1 MIIFKVNKC
10 RHRNGLQ
17 RPPGRSSTIISN
29 QWHRIKE
36 MSKNNLKKIRESLM
50 ISKAELSRNANISPL
65 TITRIE
71 RGEPC
76 RMETKRKIVL
86 ALGLRVSDKDK
97 IFGENTAVSVKDG
110 KDRRSGVDRREFSYA
125 IHSPEYRSGR
135 ERRKD
140 FSRN

>member
-1 MIIFKVNKC
+1 
-10 RHRNGLQ
+10 
-17 RPPGRSSTIISN
+17 
-29 QWHRIKE
+29 
-36 MSKNNLKKIRESLM
+36 MSKNNLKEIRESLM

-86 ALGLRVSDKDK
+86 ALGLKISDKDK
-97 IFGENTAVSVKDG
+97 VFCDKRLVSIKGG
-110 KDRRSGVDRREFSYA
+110 KDRRSGIDRREFSYA

-135 ERRKD
+135 ERRKNIL
-140 FSRN
+140 SN